1 MATSLPVQARKLLSP
16 VGNGSNSHQAHENA
30 AEAAWVRIAEEFRDI
45 REALAGL
52 CEQTTRH
59 FEANLREH
67 FAVTCAHSTE
77 VTLQRADADLQRAG
91 GSIESCVTM
100 SQRRGNGRADDM
112 NWRRA
117 DSSHRQVRRKACAL
131 FEKRPDAAKL
141 YPCGRPIW
149 PLPAKNFRQKR
160 SNEIG
165 QAPHAQ
171 MTRQ

>member
-131 FEKRPDAAKL
+131 FEKDPMPQSYIHAGDQSGHCPPKIFVKSVQTKL
-141 YPCGRPIW
+141 VRR
-149 PLPAKNFRQKR
+149 L
-160 SNEIG
+160 
-165 QAPHAQ
+165 
-171 MTRQ
+171 TRK